1 MQLRS
6 PVPSRQ
12 RGGFLA
18 SEPLLLVGL
27 IILTLYFA
35 RELLVPLAFALVL
48 NFLLSPA
55 VTRLEKLRLGRAPA
69 VVLVILIFFS
79 GLGITGWVVTRQVL
93 HVAEMLP
100 DYRENIQSKLD
111 SLHSPVGGAAG
122 RTLRSLETMAQQLSS
137 RETVLNPA
145 PTEPVIPNSRH
156 RRIRGAAG
164 TTAVA
169 PANTPQPPQQV
180 EIIEPPAPVTR
191 ELQDFFSPILGP
203 LAVCGIV
210 LIFTIYML
218 MNREDLRNRML
229 LLAGMGRL
237 SLMTQ
242 ALREAA
248 ERISTYLVWQFLVNA
263 TFGLLFGLGLR
274 FLGVPDA
281 TLWGTLAAIMRYIPY
296 VGTAVGGLLPVLF
309 AIAIF
314 PDWKPAFEILG
325 LYAPLEIITA
335 NFVEPILYGS
345 RIGVSALAL
354 LASAIFWSLLWG
366 LPGLILAT
374 PLTVCLIVMGRNV
387 PQLRFLHVLLGDEAQ
402 LSPEAKFYER
412 LLAMDLN
419 EARAITDRFL
429 EQKPLSDF
437 YDTVLLPALSL
448 IEQDR
453 HRGSLDESRSN
464 YLLLSATELVAEMS
478 EYKKAKNSTTG
489 GLADVAEVPTKGC
502 AVICVPV
509 GDQADELTAIA
520 LAQLLERDQY
530 HTMLLSND
538 SLTPEVMD
546 RLAQDPATILC
557 VSALPPFVF
566 AQTRALCQRIREQMP
581 HNRILIGMWQSNQ
594 SPELMQERFG
604 SARPD
609 RVVSTLAGAMTQ
621 IEEWETCRTDEDEAA
636 ALQRV
641 TAE

>member
-6 PVPSRQ
+6 AVPNRQ

-27 IILTLYFA
+27 VILTLYFA

-79 GLGITGWVVTRQVL
+79 GLAVTGWVVTRQVL

-100 DYRENIQSKLD
+100 DYRENIQSKLNR
-111 SLHSPVGGAAG
+111 LHSPIGGAAG
-122 RTLRSLETMAQQLSS
+122 RTLRSLETMAQQLSN

-145 PTEPVIPNSRH
+145 PAEPTLPGVRH
-156 RRIRGAAG
+156 RRMRTTTGSVAAPP
-164 TTAVA
+164 T
-169 PANTPQPPQQV
+169 TPQQPTQV
-180 EIIEPPAPVTR
+180 EIIEPPPPVTR

-203 LAVCGIV
+203 LAVGGIV

-242 ALREAA
+242 ALRDAA
-248 ERISTYLVWQFLVNA
+248 DRISTYLVWQFLVNVS
-263 TFGLLFGLGLR
+263 FGLLFGLGLR
-274 FLGVPDA
+274 FIGVPDA

-314 PDWKPAFEILG
+314 PDWRPAFEILA
-325 LYAPLEIITA
+325 LYAPLEILTA

-366 LPGLILAT
+366 LPGLVLAT
-374 PLTVCLIVMGRNV
+374 PLTVCLIVMGRHV

-419 EARAITDRFL
+419 EARAIADRFL
-429 EQKPLSDF
+429 EQQSLTEF
-437 YDTVLLPALSL
+437 YDVVLLPALAL

-453 HRGSLDESRSN
+453 HRGSLDEARSN
-464 YLLLSATELVAEMS
+464 YLLLSATELVAELS
-478 EYKKAKNSTTG
+478 DYKPAPKPGTAVVKHG
-489 GLADVAEVPTKGC
+489 EELQAKGC

-509 GDQADELTAIA
+509 GDQADELTAVA

-530 HTMLLSND
+530 HTLLLSND
-538 SLTPEVMD
+538 SLTPEVME

-566 AQTRALCQRIREQMP
+566 AQTRALCQRIREHLP
-581 HNRILIGMWQSNQ
+581 HNRILIGLWQSNQ
-594 SPELMQERFG
+594 NGQLMQERFG
-604 SARPD
+604 SAHPD
-609 RVVSTLAGAMTQ
+609 RVVTNLESAMLQ
-621 IEEWETCRTDEDEAA
+621 IAEWESCSTDEEEAL